1 MIGKLLF
8 KMVNLFKSFQF
19 IHNQAWKDFIR
30 NFHKRWVIIITIFIS
45 TFVLFLI
52 STLNFSINQELQ
64 KNTQTILG
72 GDAEI
77 ETHIKSLDQEII
89 EEIKSIGKISL
100 NTSLTSMAS
109 NGNDKNSK
117 TAFIRLRAVDDNY
130 PLYGSITTSHPN
142 RLKLFYTEDNQVLI
156 NENLSRNLNVKAG
169 DTILLRNHQFIVNSV
184 IQDIPDIGGAG
195 IFGDLAL
202 INQEGLNL
210 LDIKSSENFL
220 EYEYRVK
227 FSDDLEVKNA
237 RNSLK
242 EILIDIPETRLRFP
256 ENTSNFLQRTLDNF
270 SNFLSLISLT
280 AILISGIGIAN
291 TIIAFI
297 NQNQTSI
304 AVQKSLGLSSR
315 MIQLIYGYQI
325 LFLTF
330 ILCIIAFF
338 MSGMFPHFINPFLPT
353 SLGLNLQ
360 VVFNLGIFVRVSLIT
375 ILAISIFLIPAL
387 NAIHKLSANSL
398 FRNSFEFVNFNLT
411 KKTIIINSILVTF
424 LIFLFTWGSPLWFT
438 NIIFLCGFIASIIIF
453 YFTFKVLTIFM
464 LKFHHSFSLSY
475 ILAKRNILSPQ
486 SLAPIILTT
495 LGMGITLLLTII
507 YIGFSFQTFVNKGLN
522 NQVPDYFFININ
534 QDIKNDFVKKLTS
547 YDPKSEINIV
557 PLATARVKEING
569 VDPRS
574 YIDRNNNSSWVI
586 RGERRVS
593 WSKEPAENNPIIEG
607 QWWTNNP
614 TEDLL
619 ISFDYDAAID
629 LGIQLEDIITLSIY
643 GREVQGTVKNFRK
656 VDYADFTINF
666 AMILNTS
673 YAEKIPHEFIATINL
688 PNNITIN
695 ESELLKNFP
704 NISSIKVASY
714 IEKINNLLNKV
725 SLAVLALSLVIIVI
739 GFLVI
744 SSAILVQGKSQLYQH
759 LIFKILGLK
768 KSIIIKTSILEFT
781 IIFLTTIGFT
791 TLLSSLASYLILNNI
806 FNIEWAFNIP
816 VTFLIFLIVGIIT
829 LLMILKTTIGNLNP
843 KVYPLI
849 RNN

>member
-1 MIGKLLF
+1 
-8 KMVNLFKSFQF
+8 MVNLFKSFQF

-72 GDAEI
+72 GDGEI

-304 AVQKSLGLSSR
+304 AVQKSLGLTSR

-464 LKFHHSFSLSY
+464 LKSHHSFSLSY

-704 NISSIKVASY
+704 NISSIKLASY

-829 LLMILKTTIGNLNP
+829 LLMILKTTMGNLNP

>member
-1 MIGKLLF
+1 
-8 KMVNLFKSFQF
+8 MVNLFKSFQF

-688 PNNITIN
+688 PNNIAIN

>member
-1 MIGKLLF
+1 
-8 KMVNLFKSFQF
+8 MVNLFKSFQF

-210 LDIKSSENFL
+210 LEIKSSENFL

-475 ILAKRNILSPQ
+475 VLAKRNILSPQ

-806 FNIEWAFNIP
+806 FNIEWVFNIP

-829 LLMILKTTIGNLNP
+829 LLMILKTTMGNLNP

>member
-360 VVFNLGIFVRVSLIT
+360 AVFNLGIFVRVSLIT

-424 LIFLFTWGSPLWFT
+424 LIFLFTWRSPLWFT

-547 YDPKSEINIV
+547 YDSKSEINIV

>member
-210 LDIKSSENFL
+210 LEIKSSENFL

-297 NQNQTSI
+297 NQNHTSI
-304 AVQKSLGLSSR
+304 AVQKSLGLTSR

-338 MSGMFPHFINPFLPT
+338 MSGMFPHFINSFLPT

-486 SLAPIILTT
+486 SPAPIILTT

-666 AMILNTS
+666 AMIFNIS

-688 PNNITIN
+688 PNNININ
-695 ESELLKNFP
+695 ESELLKIFP

-725 SLAVLALSLVIIVI
+725 SLAVLTLSLVIIVI

-806 FNIEWAFNIP
+806 FNIEWAFNMP
-816 VTFLIFLIVGIIT
+816 VTFLIFFIVGIVT
-829 LLMILKTTIGNLNP
+829 LLMILKTTMKNLDP

>member
-1 MIGKLLF
+1 
-8 KMVNLFKSFQF
+8 MVNLFKSFQF

-619 ISFDYDAAID
+619 ISFDHDAAID

-688 PNNITIN
+688 PNNMNIN
-695 ESELLKNFP
+695 ESELLKIFP

>member
-1 MIGKLLF
+1 
-8 KMVNLFKSFQF
+8 MVNLFKSFQF

-210 LDIKSSENFL
+210 LEIKSSENFL

-829 LLMILKTTIGNLNP
+829 LLMILKTTMGNLNP

>member
-1 MIGKLLF
+1 
-8 KMVNLFKSFQF
+8 MVNLFKSFQF

-227 FSDDLEVKNA
+227 FSNDLEVKNA

-330 ILCIIAFF
+330 ILCIMAFF

-569 VDPRS
+569 VDPSS

-829 LLMILKTTIGNLNP
+829 LLMILKTTVGNLNP

>member
-1 MIGKLLF
+1 
-8 KMVNLFKSFQF
+8 MVNLFKSFQF

-210 LDIKSSENFL
+210 LEIKSSENFL

-304 AVQKSLGLSSR
+304 AVQKSLGLTSR

-338 MSGMFPHFINPFLPT
+338 MSGMFPHFINSFLPT

-398 FRNSFEFVNFNLT
+398 FRNSFEFVNF
-411 KKTIIINSILVTF
+411 TF
-424 LIFLFTWGSPLWFT
+424 G
-438 NIIFLCGFIASIIIF
+438 
-453 YFTFKVLTIFM
+453 
-464 LKFHHSFSLSY
+464 
-475 ILAKRNILSPQ
+475 
-486 SLAPIILTT
+486 
-495 LGMGITLLLTII
+495 
-507 YIGFSFQTFVNKGLN
+507 
-522 NQVPDYFFININ
+522 
-534 QDIKNDFVKKLTS
+534 
-547 YDPKSEINIV
+547 
-557 PLATARVKEING
+557 KE
-569 VDPRS
+569 
-574 YIDRNNNSSWVI
+574 
-586 RGERRVS
+586 
-593 WSKEPAENNPIIEG
+593 ENN
-607 QWWTNNP
+607 
-614 TEDLL
+614 
-619 ISFDYDAAID
+619 
-629 LGIQLEDIITLSIY
+629 
-643 GREVQGTVKNFRK
+643 
-656 VDYADFTINF
+656 
-666 AMILNTS
+666 
-673 YAEKIPHEFIATINL
+673 
-688 PNNITIN
+688 
-695 ESELLKNFP
+695 
-704 NISSIKVASY
+704 
-714 IEKINNLLNKV
+714 
-725 SLAVLALSLVIIVI
+725 
-739 GFLVI
+739 
-744 SSAILVQGKSQLYQH
+744 
-759 LIFKILGLK
+759 
-768 KSIIIKTSILEFT
+768 
-781 IIFLTTIGFT
+781 
-791 TLLSSLASYLILNNI
+791 
-806 FNIEWAFNIP
+806 
-816 VTFLIFLIVGIIT
+816 
-829 LLMILKTTIGNLNP
+829 
-843 KVYPLI
+843 
-849 RNN
+849 

>member
-1 MIGKLLF
+1 VIGKLLF

-829 LLMILKTTIGNLNP
+829 LLMILKTTMGNLNP

>member
-210 LDIKSSENFL
+210 LEIKSSENFL

-304 AVQKSLGLSSR
+304 AVQKSLGLTSR

-360 VVFNLGIFVRVSLIT
+360 AVFNLGIFVRVSLIT

-806 FNIEWAFNIP
+806 FNIEWAFNMP

-829 LLMILKTTIGNLNP
+829 LLMILKTTMGNLNP

>member
-1 MIGKLLF
+1 
-8 KMVNLFKSFQF
+8 MVNLFKSFQF

-806 FNIEWAFNIP
+806 FNIEWAFDIP

>member
-304 AVQKSLGLSSR
+304 AVQKSLGLTSR

-829 LLMILKTTIGNLNP
+829 LLMILKTTMGNLNP

>member
-1 MIGKLLF
+1 
-8 KMVNLFKSFQF
+8 MVNLFKSFQF

-109 NGNDKNSK
+109 NENDKNSK

-315 MIQLIYGYQI
+315 MIQLIYGYHH
-325 LFLTF
+325 
-330 ILCIIAFF
+330 
-338 MSGMFPHFINPFLPT
+338 P
-353 SLGLNLQ
+353 
-360 VVFNLGIFVRVSLIT
+360 
-375 ILAISIFLIPAL
+375 SIF
-387 NAIHKLSANSL
+387 
-398 FRNSFEFVNFNLT
+398 
-411 KKTIIINSILVTF
+411 
-424 LIFLFTWGSPLWFT
+424 
-438 NIIFLCGFIASIIIF
+438 
-453 YFTFKVLTIFM
+453 
-464 LKFHHSFSLSY
+464 
-475 ILAKRNILSPQ
+475 
-486 SLAPIILTT
+486 
-495 LGMGITLLLTII
+495 
-507 YIGFSFQTFVNKGLN
+507 
-522 NQVPDYFFININ
+522 
-534 QDIKNDFVKKLTS
+534 
-547 YDPKSEINIV
+547 
-557 PLATARVKEING
+557 
-569 VDPRS
+569 
-574 YIDRNNNSSWVI
+574 
-586 RGERRVS
+586 
-593 WSKEPAENNPIIEG
+593 
-607 QWWTNNP
+607 
-614 TEDLL
+614 
-619 ISFDYDAAID
+619 
-629 LGIQLEDIITLSIY
+629 
-643 GREVQGTVKNFRK
+643 
-656 VDYADFTINF
+656 
-666 AMILNTS
+666 
-673 YAEKIPHEFIATINL
+673 
-688 PNNITIN
+688 
-695 ESELLKNFP
+695 
-704 NISSIKVASY
+704 
-714 IEKINNLLNKV
+714 
-725 SLAVLALSLVIIVI
+725 
-739 GFLVI
+739 
-744 SSAILVQGKSQLYQH
+744 H
-759 LIFKILGLK
+759 L
-768 KSIIIKTSILEFT
+768 
-781 IIFLTTIGFT
+781 
-791 TLLSSLASYLILNNI
+791 
-806 FNIEWAFNIP
+806 
-816 VTFLIFLIVGIIT
+816 
-829 LLMILKTTIGNLNP
+829 
-843 KVYPLI
+843 
-849 RNN
+849 

>member
-1 MIGKLLF
+1 
-8 KMVNLFKSFQF
+8 MVNLFKSFQF

-77 ETHIKSLDQEII
+77 ETRIKSLDQEII

-360 VVFNLGIFVRVSLIT
+360 AVFNLGIFVRVSLIT

-411 KKTIIINSILVTF
+411 KKTIIINSILVTL

-829 LLMILKTTIGNLNP
+829 LLMILKTTMGNLNP

>member
-1 MIGKLLF
+1 
-8 KMVNLFKSFQF
+8 MVNLFKSFQF

-330 ILCIIAFF
+330 ILCIMAFF

-360 VVFNLGIFVRVSLIT
+360 AVFNLGIFVRVSLIT

-829 LLMILKTTIGNLNP
+829 LLMILKTTMGNLNP

>member
-1 MIGKLLF
+1 
-8 KMVNLFKSFQF
+8 MVNLFKSFQF

-210 LDIKSSENFL
+210 LEIKSSENFL

-304 AVQKSLGLSSR
+304 AVQKSLGLTSR

-338 MSGMFPHFINPFLPT
+338 MSGMFPHFINSFLPT

-360 VVFNLGIFVRVSLIT
+360 AVFNLGIFVRVSLIT

-806 FNIEWAFNIP
+806 FNIEWAFNMP

-829 LLMILKTTIGNLNP
+829 LLMILKTTMGNLNP

>member
-1 MIGKLLF
+1 
-8 KMVNLFKSFQF
+8 MVNLFKSFQF

-210 LDIKSSENFL
+210 LEIKSSENFL

-304 AVQKSLGLSSR
+304 AVQKSLGLTSR

-547 YDPKSEINIV
+547 YDSKSEINIV

-806 FNIEWAFNIP
+806 FNIEWAFNMP

-829 LLMILKTTIGNLNP
+829 LLMILKTTMGNLNP

>member
-1 MIGKLLF
+1 
-8 KMVNLFKSFQF
+8 MVNLFKSFQF

-64 KNTQTILG
+64 KTILG

-184 IQDIPDIGGAG
+184 IKDIPDIGGAG

-220 EYEYRVK
+220 EYKYRVK

-338 MSGMFPHFINPFLPT
+338 MSGMFPHFINPFLPA

-829 LLMILKTTIGNLNP
+829 LLMILKTTVVNLNP

>member
-1 MIGKLLF
+1 
-8 KMVNLFKSFQF
+8 MVNLFKSFQF

-547 YDPKSEINIV
+547 YDSKSEINIV

-829 LLMILKTTIGNLNP
+829 LLMILKTTMGNLNP